1 MAGVRRRV
9 WLAKLGTTTGEMW
22 PDGKEY
28 AAALRVR
35 GRGDGIGAME
45 EIEWRGDYKVGPTC
59 RS

>member
-1 MAGVRRRV
+1 V

-22 PDGKEY
+22 PDGEEY

-45 EIEWRGDYKVGPTC
+45 EIEWCGDYKVGPTC